1 MPAIRV
7 AVSIRPDEATDV
19 ACHVYPDRPP
29 ILVISAE
36 RHTLTVASEA
46 TATPAEMVLF
56 ADALVAASQ
65 RYREAVTV
73 RRGEWPP
80 DVPRMFPHRA

>member
-7 AVSIRPDEATDV
+7 SVSIRPDEETDV

-29 ILVISAE
+29 ILTISAD
-36 RHTLTVASEA
+36 RHTFTVAAEA
-46 TATPAEMVLF
+46 TASRTQMTQF
-56 ADALVAASQ
+56 ANALVAASHQ
-65 RYREAVTV
+65 YREAVTV

-80 DVPRMFPHRA
+80 PDVARHQHRP

>member
-7 AVSIRPDEATDV
+7 SVSIRPDEATEV

-36 RHTLTVASEA
+36 RHTLTLASEA
-46 TATPAEMVLF
+46 SASPDDMANF
-56 ADALVAASQ
+56 ADALIAACHQ
-65 RYREAVTV
+65 YREAVTV
-73 RRGEWPP
+73 RRGAWPP
-80 DVPRMFPHRA
+80 ALPRLGT